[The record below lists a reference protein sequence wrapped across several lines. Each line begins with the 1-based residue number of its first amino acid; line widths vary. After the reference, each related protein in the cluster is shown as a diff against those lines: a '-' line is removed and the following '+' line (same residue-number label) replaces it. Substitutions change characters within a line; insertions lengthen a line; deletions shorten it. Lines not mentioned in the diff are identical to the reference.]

1 MIPIPRMNAVK
12 KVQKTTVGVEL
23 LRLLAEDGKRII
35 TLDDARQYAAGAAVS
50 EQYLAKAFHYLERD
64 GWIKRLHKGL
74 YQLLPP
80 LINAPIHEYEVAMHL
95 VSNGAISHWSAMSFH
110 GFTEQIPRTIF
121 VLTTDSITRMR
132 GTHGKPYQIGG
143 WSYEFIQVKPERF
156 FGVEAVWF
164 GESRIAMT
172 DRERTLLDGLMRPN
186 YCGGFADVAETFI
199 ERIADIDVKKIVDY
213 ALRLDAATAR
223 RLGWILSKAGVEPE
237 RLEPLRKAITGPG
250 YRSLDP
256 AGPKKGPWNKEW
268 KVQENVAGL
277 V

>member
-1 MIPIPRMNAVK
+1 MNAEK

-35 TLDDARQYAAGAAVS
+35 TLDEARQYAADAAVS
-50 EQYLAKAFHYLERD
+50 EQYLAKAFHYLERA

-95 VSNGAISHWSAMSFH
+95 VTNGAISHWSAMSFH
-110 GFTEQIPRTIF
+110 GLTEQIPRTVF

-132 GTHGKPYQIGG
+132 GADGKLYQVAG
-143 WSYEFIQVKPERF
+143 WSYEFIQVKPERY
-156 FGVEAVWF
+156 FGIDIVWF
-164 GESRIAMT
+164 GESRIAIT

-186 YCGGFADVAETFI
+186 YCGGFSDVAETFI
-199 ERIADIDVKKIVDY
+199 DRVADIDIEKIVDY
-213 ALRLDAATAR
+213 ALRLDASTAR
-223 RLGWILSKAGVEPE
+223 RLGWILSKAGVEPK
-237 RLEPLRKAITGPG
+237 RLEPLYKATTGPG

-256 AGPKKGPWNKEW
+256 TGPKKGSLNKEW
-268 KVQENVAGL
+268 KVQENAPGL
-277 V
+277 I